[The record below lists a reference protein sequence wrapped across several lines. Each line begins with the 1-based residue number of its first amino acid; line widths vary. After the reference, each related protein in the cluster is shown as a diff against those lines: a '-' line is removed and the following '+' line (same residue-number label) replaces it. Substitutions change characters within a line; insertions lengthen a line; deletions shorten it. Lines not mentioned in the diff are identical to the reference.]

1 MARNAFY
8 ANEQRKCRHN
18 KNESWKMT
26 QAFVASMV
34 KMSAPSNI
42 TTFSPTHIFPT
53 TQRLRDIILFYQI

>member
-18 KNESWKMT
+18 KNESWKMK
-26 QAFVASMV
+26 QAFVATIA
-34 KMSAPSNI
+34 KMSAPSI
-42 TTFSPTHIFPT
+42 IITFSLIHLFPT